1 MIFLLWVKYMNN
13 EENNKS
19 NKNNFIK
26 DKLSKWSDQKILVVS
41 MIFALLLCT
50 IVILSIKIPAVGMVT
65 LSIVGI
71 LFLIGIIRFFIAN
84 IGNSKSKASKAF
96 YFISFII
103 ALIII
108 SFGVYININESSLEE
123 YAKIIS
129 QKAKAQH
136 LEHGYMCI
144 SSEDE
149 TKLNI
154 ELKKNIKYKVI
165 FNGDT
170 IEKIYVGHDI
180 KYYLNENGYSRGINI
195 DLIDYTCK

>member
-1 MIFLLWVKYMNN
+1 MNN

-19 NKNNFIK
+19 NKNSFIK
-26 DKLSKWSDQKILVVS
+26 NKLSKWSDQKILIVS
-41 MIFALLLCT
+41 MISVLLFCV
-50 IVILSIKIPAVGMVT
+50 IVMLSIKIYIVGMIT
-65 LSIVGI
+65 LGIVGI
-71 LFLIGIIRFFIAN
+71 LFLIGIIRFFVKRIS
-84 IGNSKSKASKAF
+84 NSESNVF
-96 YFISFII
+96 YFILFIL

>member
-1 MIFLLWVKYMNN
+1 MNN
-13 EENNKS
+13 EENNKGT
-19 NKNNFIK
+19 KNNFIK

-41 MIFALLLCT
+41 MISVLLLCT

-84 IGNSKSKASKAF
+84 IGNSKSKAF

-123 YAKIIS
+123 YAKIIM
-129 QKAKAQH
+129 QKAEAQH
-136 LEHGYMCI
+136 LEYGYMCI

-195 DLIDYTCK
+195 DLIDYTCR

>member
-1 MIFLLWVKYMNN
+1 MNN

-19 NKNNFIK
+19 NKNSFIK
-26 DKLSKWSDQKILVVS
+26 NKLSKWSDQKILIVS
-41 MIFALLLCT
+41 MISVLLFCV
-50 IVILSIKIPAVGMVT
+50 IVMLSIKIYIVGMIT
-65 LSIVGI
+65 LGIVGI
-71 LFLIGIIRFFIAN
+71 LFLIGIIRFFVKRIS
-84 IGNSKSKASKAF
+84 NSESNVF
-96 YFISFII
+96 YFILFLL

-136 LEHGYMCI
+136 LEYGYMCI

>member
-1 MIFLLWVKYMNN
+1 MNN
-13 EENNKS
+13 EENNKGT
-19 NKNNFIK
+19 KNNFIK

-41 MIFALLLCT
+41 MISVLLLCT

-84 IGNSKSKASKAF
+84 IGNSKSKAF

-123 YAKIIS
+123 YAKI
-129 QKAKAQH
+129 
-136 LEHGYMCI
+136 
-144 SSEDE
+144 
-149 TKLNI
+149 
-154 ELKKNIKYKVI
+154 
-165 FNGDT
+165 
-170 IEKIYVGHDI
+170 
-180 KYYLNENGYSRGINI
+180 
-195 DLIDYTCK
+195 

>member
-1 MIFLLWVKYMNN
+1 MNN

-19 NKNNFIK
+19 NKNSFIK
-26 DKLSKWSDQKILVVS
+26 NKLSKWSDQKILIVS
-41 MIFALLLCT
+41 MISVLLFCV
-50 IVILSIKIPAVGMVT
+50 IVMLSIKIYIVGMIT
-65 LSIVGI
+65 LGIVGI
-71 LFLIGIIRFFIAN
+71 LFLIGIIRFFVKRIS
-84 IGNSKSKASKAF
+84 NSESNGF
-96 YFISFII
+96 YFILFLL

>member
-1 MIFLLWVKYMNN
+1 MYMNN

-19 NKNNFIK
+19 NKNSFIK
-26 DKLSKWSDQKILVVS
+26 NKLSKWSDQKILIVS
-41 MIFALLLCT
+41 MISVLLFCL
-50 IVILSIKIPAVGMVT
+50 IVMLSIKIYIVGMIT
-65 LSIVGI
+65 LGIVGI
-71 LFLIGIIRFFIAN
+71 LFLIGIIRFFVKRIS
-84 IGNSKSKASKAF
+84 NSESNVF
-96 YFISFII
+96 YFILFLL